1 MRTEGIVEYVERREI
16 AKGVKMM
23 LNIIG
28 VIWGG
33 QPWIEW
39 HGDRDDYDTMNLAYA
54 EDFLQDNSKNQEL
67 QTVTLTGK

>member
-1 MRTEGIVEYVERREI
+1 MRIEGIVEYVERGEI

-23 LNIIG
+23 VNITG

-39 HGDRDDYDTMNLAYA
+39 HGDRDDYDKMNLAYA
-54 EDFLQDNSKNQEL
+54 EDFLPDNSKN
-67 QTVTLTGK
+67 